1 MLFSKFVALIAFNQ
15 AYAQY
20 GSGFKGDI
28 LETKI
33 QKVPI
38 IYSMNYVY

>member
-1 MLFSKFVALIAFNQ
+1 MLISKFLALTALNQ
-15 AYAQY
+15 ANAQY

-33 QKVPI
+33 QKVC
-38 IYSMNYVY
+38 

>member
-38 IYSMNYVY
+38 IYSMN